1 MRGHC
6 RNLFT
11 CDGRVYIT
19 ITDNG
24 PGISPK
30 LLSAILL
37 FCKSI
42 VESLSGV
49 GYTTG

>member
-11 CDGRVYIT
+11 CDGILSLK
-19 ITDNG
+19 G
-24 PGISPK
+24 GFQ